1 MRPVFG
7 NNDRRATGTRTRR
20 RDDRPDREATQ
31 DRRSPGSV
39 ALNFAS
45 RLIRPTLVTGMMAA
59 LIATAD
65 TPTVVP
71 LTCRITWTM
80 VGHTVI
86 YMPDC
91 SHQSQASQPSPN
103 GPPSGPGTPPG
114 APPTP

>member
-1 MRPVFG
+1 MKPVLG

-45 RLIRPTLVTGMMAA
+45 RLIRSTLVTGMMAA

-86 YMPDC
+86 
-91 SHQSQASQPSPN
+91 
-103 GPPSGPGTPPG
+103 
-114 APPTP
+114 